1 MQIYVLSSTL
11 AQKYGRICVN
21 DIGRNTGKKKKKK
34 KKTCLRVIAFLKR
47 GESVI
52 KFAGCGN
59 FNIVGRSRAE
69 TRCDVSRVS
78 SRRHLTGK

>member
-1 MQIYVLSSTL
+1 MGVFVLMISEGT
-11 AQKYGRICVN
+11 RV
-21 DIGRNTGKKKKKK
+21 KKKKKK

-78 SRRHLTGK
+78 SRDI

>member
-1 MQIYVLSSTL
+1 MGVFVLMISEGT
-11 AQKYGRICVN
+11 RV
-21 DIGRNTGKKKKKK
+21 KKKKK

>member
-21 DIGRNTGKKKKKK
+21 DIGRNTGKKKKK

-78 SRRHLTGK
+78 SRDI

>member
-1 MQIYVLSSTL
+1 MGVFVLMISEGT
-11 AQKYGRICVN
+11 RV
-21 DIGRNTGKKKKKK
+21 RVKKKK